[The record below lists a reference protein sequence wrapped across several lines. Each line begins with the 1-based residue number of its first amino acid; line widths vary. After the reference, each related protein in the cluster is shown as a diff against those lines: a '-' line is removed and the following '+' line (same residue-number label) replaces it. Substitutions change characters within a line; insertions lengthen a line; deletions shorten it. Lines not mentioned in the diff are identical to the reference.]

1 MNVLIIGLGSI
12 AAKHISAIK
21 KITPDAR
28 LYALRSSKKADEING
43 VSNIFSLNEL
53 HKIKPDFV
61 IISNPTFVH
70 RKTILSLIPFN
81 IPIFIEKPLFSELD
95 NGEVVKEIQKNNVI
109 TYVACNLRFL
119 DCLRFAKDYITNK
132 RINEVNIY
140 CGSFLPNWRPG
151 RDYKSTYSANI
162 ELGGGVHIDLIHE
175 IDYTYWLFG
184 KPTKVS
190 KVFSNKSS
198 LDITAFDYANYTLDY
213 PSFNASIVLNY
224 YRRDAK
230 RTLEIVL
237 EEGTILVDILKNKV
251 YKNTDIIFESE
262 KTIAHTYEDQLR
274 FFIDHVVAKKKE
286 FNTVDEAYEI
296 LKICLQND

>member
-1 MNVLIIGLGSI
+1 MNVVIIGLGSI
-12 AAKHISAIK
+12 AVKHISAIK
-21 KITPDAR
+21 KIKPNAR

-43 VSNIFSLNEL
+43 VNSIFSLDEL
-53 HKIKPDFV
+53 QKIKPDFV
-61 IISNPTFVH
+61 IISNPTFAH
-70 RKTILSLIPFN
+70 HKTILSLIPFN

-95 NGEVVKEIQKNNVI
+95 NGEVVKEIQKNNLI

-151 RDYKSTYSANI
+151 RDYKSTYSANR
-162 ELGGGVHIDLIHE
+162 ELGGGLHIDLIHE

-224 YRRDAK
+224 YRRDPK

-251 YKNTDIIFESE
+251 YKNADIIFESE
-262 KTIAHTYEDQLR
+262 KTITHTYEDQLR